1 MDSVQNSK
9 SQIQDLAELG
19 ELLPLITNYILYLY
33 IKFMHTY
40 NNKLSGKIL
49 GSIY

>member
-9 SQIQDLAELG
+9 SQIQNLAELS

-33 IKFMHTY
+33 I
-40 NNKLSGKIL
+40 
-49 GSIY
+49 IY